1 MATHIQMDS
10 GEFWLSDELCEQ
22 ITATG
27 GVVEPNTLYGIPIV
41 MDEDIV
47 VQDSLETPP
56 PKLQGFKPCPAT
68 DATITLHGLTPSK
81 SCPPIVTKR
90 SELCPCGTVHP
101 NGLRKPWKTC
111 CGKGKT

>member
-1 MATHIQMDS
+1 MADLYID
-10 GEFWLSDELCEQ
+10 
-22 ITATG
+22 
-27 GVVEPNTLYGIPIV
+27 GVFVGNTVGRIEVNSQHADDIP
-41 MDEDIV
+41 DLPE
-47 VQDSLETPP
+47 ETPA
-56 PKLQGFKPCPAT
+56 KLIGFQPCPAT